1 MLGAFRFHLMAKVT
15 FVLFVGHAVHVYASL
30 SFVIKLLDDEANHVL
45 RVVNNNNGCLAIS

>member
-1 MLGAFRFHLMAKVT
+1 LLGAFRFHLMAKVT